1 MLAEQAP
8 VFAPGSGTVEYLRLA
23 ARREDETSGLLN
35 ALFRAR
41 VDLLRGADE
50 RRVLARAARL
60 DPLTNLV
67 NRRGGADAISEAASL
82 PAGEPVAL
90 LLIDLDGFKEVNDTK
105 GHLAGDVVLQEVSA
119 ALRTAARLEDVVA
132 RWGGDEF
139 VVVAALEERKAR
151 ALAVRLL
158 ETVRTCPQSASA
170 EVSASIGI
178 AVRTAPIDEQEWLSR
193 ADEAMYAA
201 KRAGGDSAEVG

>member
-1 MLAEQAP
+1 MLAEQAL
-8 VFAPGSGTVEYLRLA
+8 VTLPGSGTVEYLTLA
-23 ARREDETSGLLN
+23 ARREDETALLLN

-67 NRRGGADAISEAASL
+67 NRRGGADAISEAAVM

-90 LLIDLDGFKEVNDTK
+90 LLIDLDGFKEVNDSQ
-105 GHLAGDVVLQEVSA
+105 GHLAGDQVLQEVSA

-139 VVVAALEERKAR
+139 VVVAALDEGRAQ
-151 ALAVRLL
+151 ALAQRLL
-158 ETVRTCPQSASA
+158 ETIRNCPHSAQA
-170 EVSASIGI
+170 RVSASIGI
-178 AVRTAPIDEQEWLSR
+178 AVRTAAIEEQEWLRR
-193 ADEAMYAA
+193 ADEAMYTA
-201 KRAGGDSAEVG
+201 KRAGGNSAVGG